1 LIETIEIHMNM
12 KASPIIFLFALL
24 ALFSCKSDTSN
35 TEENQEIVRLRNEI
49 RNLELAQAEKDALI
63 NESLEL
69 FNEIQENIARIQNK
83 EVEIR
88 LMAEGGKNNTNQ
100 REWMLQ
106 ELQKIQFLREENARK
121 IKSLNT
127 QIQGKENQIGQLH
140 QMIENLQERI
150 LAQDELILTLRNIL
164 VNQDEEYSKLF
175 DAYMEQADLA
185 EKSRKELSKAFY
197 VYGSLDELKKNNVV
211 VQTKGFIGMGK
222 KSSLKDGFNEDYFT
236 PIDKFE
242 KKNILIV
249 GKKIQ
254 IISDH
259 PSSSFTIIDNG
270 NNKNISIS
278 NPYEFWKI
286 SKYLV
291 VVVE

>member
-1 LIETIEIHMNM
+1 M
-12 KASPIIFLFALL
+12 KASPTIFLFALI
-24 ALFSCKSDTSN
+24 AFASCKSDTSN
-35 TEENQEIVRLRNEI
+35 TKENQEIVRLRNEI

-63 NESLEL
+63 NESLDL

-106 ELQKIQFLREENARK
+106 ELQKIQILREENARK

-140 QMIENLQERI
+140 QMTENLQERI
-150 LAQDELILTLRNIL
+150 VAQDELILTLRNIL

-185 EKSRKELSKAFY
+185 EKSRKELSRAFY

-222 KSSLKDGFNEDYFT
+222 KSSSKDGFNEDYFT

-242 KKNILIV
+242 KKNIQII

-270 NNKNISIS
+270 NNKTISIS

>member
-24 ALFSCKSDTSN
+24 ALASCKSDTSN

-63 NESLEL
+63 NESLDL

-106 ELQKIQFLREENARK
+106 ELQKIQILREENARK

-150 LAQDELILTLRNIL
+150 VAQDELILTLRNIL

-185 EKSRKELSKAFY
+185 EKSRKELSRAFY

-242 KKNILIV
+242 KKNIQII

-270 NNKNISIS
+270 NNKTISIS

>member
-1 LIETIEIHMNM
+1 MNM

-24 ALFSCKSDTSN
+24 AFASCKSDTSN

-63 NESLEL
+63 NESLDL

-106 ELQKIQFLREENARK
+106 ELQKIQILREENTRK

-150 LAQDELILTLRNIL
+150 VAQDELILTLRNIL

-185 EKSRKELSKAFY
+185 EKSRKELSRAFY

-242 KKNILIV
+242 KKNIQII

-254 IISDH
+254 VISDH

-270 NNKNISIS
+270 NNKTISIS

>member
-1 LIETIEIHMNM
+1 MKFTLFIFISLI
-12 KASPIIFLFALL
+12 FVL
-24 ALFSCKSDTSN
+24 ASCKSDAPK
-35 TEENQEIVRLRNEI
+35 TEDNQEIARLKNQI
-49 RNLELAQAEKDALI
+49 RQLEMENSEKDDLI
-63 NESLEL
+63 NESLSL

-83 EVEIR
+83 EIEIR
-88 LMAEGGKNNTNQ
+88 LMSEGGKRNGNQ

-106 ELQKIQFLREENARK
+106 ELQNIQFLREENARK
-121 IKSLNT
+121 IKALNA
-127 QIQGKENQIGQLH
+127 QIQGKENQIGQLY

-150 LAQDELILTLRNIL
+150 LAQDELIMTLRNTL

-175 DAYMEQADLA
+175 DAYMEQVDIA
-185 EKSRKELSKAFY
+185 EKSRKELSTAYY
-197 VYGSLDELKKNNVV
+197 VYGSLEELKTNNVV
-211 VQTKGFIGMGK
+211 VQNKGFIGMGK

-236 PIDKFE
+236 PLDKFE
-242 KKNILIV
+242 KKNIQII

-259 PSSSFTIIDNG
+259 PSNSYQIIDNG
-270 NNKNISIS
+270 NNKTIKIT